1 MKILVS
7 IPLLS
12 LIHILMFEDKRCDC
26 GEFKLTDGFHDKY
39 MKWNSEK
46 IVGISILPKEKINL
60 ERIAKRMRSTR
71 SWPVSYTH
79 LDVYKRQELFFP
91 QKRLL

>member
-1 MKILVS
+1 MKIIGYCVLEGKEYV
-7 IPLLS
+7 
-12 LIHILMFEDKRCDC
+12 MFEDKRCDC

-71 SWPVSYTH
+71 SWHP
-79 LDVYKRQELFFP
+79 
-91 QKRLL
+91 LLPLLREEVAV